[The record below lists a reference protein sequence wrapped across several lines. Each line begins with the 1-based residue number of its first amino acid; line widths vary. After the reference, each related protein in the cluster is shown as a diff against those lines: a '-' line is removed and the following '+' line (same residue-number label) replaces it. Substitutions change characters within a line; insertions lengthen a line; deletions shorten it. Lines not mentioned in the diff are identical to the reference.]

1 MNARGMHVSHTHIR
15 LLSDSSVSGEVQNLV
30 GIHPSANTVKSE
42 DIEGAIRTGFYFV
55 IQATD
60 GSEQEIER

>member
-1 MNARGMHVSHTHIR
+1 MNVRGMHVSHTHIR

-42 DIEGAIRTGFYFV
+42 DIEGAAFEPVFILSFKQLMAASRK
-55 IQATD
+55 
-60 GSEQEIER
+60 